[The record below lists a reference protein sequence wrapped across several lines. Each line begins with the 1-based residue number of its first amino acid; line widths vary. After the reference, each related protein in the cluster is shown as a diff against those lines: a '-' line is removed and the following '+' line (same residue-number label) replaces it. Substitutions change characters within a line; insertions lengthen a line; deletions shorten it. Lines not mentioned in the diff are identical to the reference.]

1 MEPHALKTPVL
12 GPGEP
17 RRPLSPSQRTRM
29 RARRSRSAD
38 PVPLARGRALHS
50 LRTRSCSRSCP
61 ALPSPRRRCPERDRA
76 SAPRRRPSR
85 SAAASSGLKTRV
97 WFLLSLSWTAGSRS
111 RSPSL
116 STAERS
122 GGSAWCLTRS
132 LAAGSSWPRARLS
145 TRTTPP
151 TAVAVST
158 HADAGPP
165 LQAEPGPA
173 DYPPSSSRPEDTCPR
188 AGRAA
193 PIAVAVSTHA
203 DAGRLLQAALSRTLL
218 STPAVVPPPWR
229 RLSSGRA
236 SRADRCRRLAARC
249 CGPPPPRAGP
259 GPAVCSGRR
268 PAALEA
274 PVPGP
279 GDVLVTLP
287 PWPLHAR
294 PRRPGLVGRRGAVI
308 VGRGGPGGLP
318 AAAARD
324 PRVGA
329 APLLST
335 SRRTLLRAGCS
346 GLSRA
351 PLSTPAAVPPP
362 CRHLSSGRA
371 SRAAT
376 IDVSPH
382 AVACPLLRP
391 EPGSAVYSG
400 RRPVALKTPVLGPGE
415 PRRPLSQ
422 SQRRTL

>member
-29 RARRSRSAD
+29 RARCSRPSRALLTTRRRPAALKTPVLGPGEPRRPLSPSQRTRMRARRSRPSRAPLTTRRRPAALKTPVLGPGEPRRPLSPSQRPRMRARCSRSAD
-38 PVPLARGRALHS
+38 LVPLARGRALHS
-50 LRTRSCSRSCP
+50 LRTRCCSRSCP
-61 ALPSPRRRCPERDRA
+61 VLPSPRRRCPERDRA

-145 TRTTPP
+145 PRTTPP

-165 LQAEPGPA
+165 PQAEPRPA

-236 SRADRCRRLAARC
+236 TRADHCRRPAARC
-249 CGPPPPRAGP
+249 CGP
-259 GPAVCSGRR
+259 
-268 PAALEA
+268 
-274 PVPGP
+274 
-279 GDVLVTLP
+279 
-287 PWPLHAR
+287 
-294 PRRPGLVGRRGAVI
+294 
-308 VGRGGPGGLP
+308 
-318 AAAARD
+318 
-324 PRVGA
+324 A
-329 APLLST
+329 AP
-335 SRRTLLRAGCS
+335 
-346 GLSRA
+346 
-351 PLSTPAAVPPP
+351 
-362 CRHLSSGRA
+362 
-371 SRAAT
+371 
-376 IDVSPH
+376 D
-382 AVACPLLRP
+382 
-391 EPGSAVYSG
+391 
-400 RRPVALKTPVLGPGE
+400 
-415 PRRPLSQ
+415 
-422 SQRRTL
+422 